1 MSGFATERRSRVK
14 RKRLRAGAAVHCVGE
29 FPILRKPCKANRAY
43 SVVKVNCYWLWHD
56 TGRWPYTLYTFTA
69 GLYGMLYGGNVACW
83 PYRELY
89 NGPDPDRCDLII
101 Y

>member
-1 MSGFATERRSRVK
+1 MSGFATERQSRVK

-56 TGRWPYTLYTFTA
+56 TGRWPYALYTLRPGRGFTA
-69 GLYGMLYGGNVACW
+69 CFTGECCLLW

-89 NGPDPDRCDLII
+89 NVDPTQTGVT
-101 Y
+101 